1 MANEDKNRYL
11 REDVQQR
18 VILAALRWGD
28 ADSAVDDNEALA
40 KPLLGRTS
48 HAPGVSSNVGSYEY
62 SRVSRPDSVVD
73 APPLIE
79 MLPAEAGFFLC
90 SLGMLLPLE
99 VATVI
104 QEVAAE
110 PGCHQ

>member
-28 ADSAVDDNEALA
+28 ADSAVDDNEVA

-48 HAPGVSSNVGSYEY
+48 HAPGVSSNVDSYEY
-62 SRVSRPDSVVD
+62 SRLSRPDSVVD

-79 MLPAEAGFFLC
+79 MLPAEASFFLW
-90 SLGMLLPLE
+90 SLVRDA
-99 VATVI
+99 VAVGGSHCNSGSYSRTWMP
-104 QEVAAE
+104 Q
-110 PGCHQ
+110 